1 MTSSGVGRPVSGT
14 AAAGYQRDGQPTQK
28 GVCGS
33 PKRAVI
39 NEFRQRANAIAGSS
53 GRKKSTREIGVRQR
67 VCGAY
72 ERPRVRLAGR
82 NVKKTRVRDKEASP
96 RASRKIICRLQEG
109 QSKIQKLE
117 KLVGKG
123 EPRLVLCNGNCEEGS
138 QQRLRRRP
146 LRWSWP
152 PVLYGQFSTRASPEP
167 ELATADGVRVLV
179 QRFRLRSDTWR
190 LAGD

>member
-1 MTSSGVGRPVSGT
+1 MRVRRLVVDGHLVGHALGNGAAALRDDSRAAASAPVISRRQNSRPGDVARGWDARYQVSGT

-33 PKRAVI
+33 PKETVI

-72 ERPRVRLAGR
+72 ERPRMRLAGR
-82 NVKKTRVRDKEASP
+82 NVRKTGARDKEASP

-109 QSKIQKLE
+109 QSKIQNLE

-123 EPRLVLCNGNCEEGS
+123 
-138 QQRLRRRP
+138 
-146 LRWSWP
+146 
-152 PVLYGQFSTRASPEP
+152 A
-167 ELATADGVRVLV
+167 ATC
-179 QRFRLRSDTWR
+179 FM
-190 LAGD
+190 